1 MYIVGID
8 IGKNNH
14 EATIVDDFGKP
25 IGKSCR
31 FTNTHS
37 GADRLMQHI
46 QKHIRQEA
54 CVFGMEATGHY
65 WYAIYSFLK
74 SKGFTIHVINPIQSD
89 SLRSMY
95 IRQTKNVAKDSFLIA
110 EVIRFGQFTTT
121 TLADENLLSKLRR
134 CSNVQ

>member
-46 QKHIRQEA
+46 QKHIGQEA
-54 CVFGMEATGHY
+54 CVFGMEA
-65 WYAIYSFLK
+65 FNDPCCKVL
-74 SKGFTIHVINPIQSD
+74 D
-89 SLRSMY
+89 L
-95 IRQTKNVAKDSFLIA
+95 QTRG
-110 EVIRFGQFTTT
+110 ETYR
-121 TLADENLLSKLRR
+121 
-134 CSNVQ
+134 